1 MKASLLKIENILGIE
16 QIEIKLGSVTMAEG
30 GNGVGK
36 TSIIEAL
43 LSLFEGGS
51 HEATLLRNGSERG
64 EIVLVLDDGSTLR
77 KVVKPGSSSF
87 SFKDGDGRD
96 VPSPV
101 ARLRSLVDTLAA
113 NPVAFLQA
121 DKKERAKVLLEALK
135 PEIDREEL
143 EIVAGSLPAGLVG
156 FDLLAAA
163 EKKVFDE
170 RTTEN
175 RIAKESAA
183 AAKQFRAGIS
193 GADPEALKADR
204 EKTKAELSA
213 LHSRREEAAFAAS
226 AAEKKILSDLEA
238 LQVKDRTELQTLRDK
253 IRDLE
258 EKIRI
263 RSQSIDSAKGRE
275 AAAAKSSYQGTAA
288 AVADLEG
295 KIRLFDSQIEAASRE
310 AGLRDA
316 AKKSEAKAK
325 AAEKKSLELSA
336 DLETIAQFRKRALKN
351 LPIPC
356 LEVREGEVYFEGVL
370 FDRLNTAKRVELA
383 IEVAKIR
390 AGELA
395 LVPIDGL
402 EAFDAE
408 TFAEFERAAEVSGVQ
423 FFGTKVGEG
432 KLRISS
438 K

>member
-1 MKASLLKIENILGIE
+1 MKASLLRIENILGIE

-36 TSIIEAL
+36 TSIVESL
-43 LSLFEGGS
+43 RSLFEGGS
-51 HEATLLRNGSERG
+51 HEATLLRNGAERG

-143 EIVAGSLPAGLVG
+143 ELVAGSLPAGLFG

-170 RTTEN
+170 RTAEN
-175 RIAKESAA
+175 RTAKESAA
-183 AAKQFRAGIS
+183 SAKQFRAGIA
-193 GADPEALKADR
+193 GEDPEVLKAER
-204 EKTKAELSA
+204 ETLKANLSD
-213 LHSRREEAAFAAS
+213 LHSRREEAAFAAT
-226 AAEKKILSDLEA
+226 AAEKKEISDLEA
-238 LQVKDRTELQTLRDK
+238 LQVEDRTELQNLRNK

-295 KIRLFDSQIEAASRE
+295 RIRLLDSKIESASRD

-316 AKKSEAKAK
+316 AEKSERKAR
-325 AAEKKSLELSA
+325 AAEERSKTLSA
-336 DLETIAQFRKRALKN
+336 DLETIAQFRKRALEN
-351 LPIPC
+351 LPIPG
-356 LEVREGEVYFEGVL
+356 LEVRDGEVYSGGVI
-370 FDRLNTAKRVELA
+370 FDRLNTAKRIELA

-408 TFAEFERAAEVSGVQ
+408 TLAEFERAAEASGVQ
-423 FFGTKVGEG
+423 FFATKVGEG

>member
-1 MKASLLKIENILGIE
+1 MKASLLRIENILGIE
-16 QIEIKLGSVTMAEG
+16 QIEIKLGSVTMVEG

-36 TSIIEAL
+36 TSIVESL
-43 LSLFEGGS
+43 RSLFDGGS
-51 HEATLLRNGSERG
+51 HEATLLRNGAEKG

-77 KVVKPGSSSF
+77 KVVKPGRSSF
-87 SFKDGDGRD
+87 SFTDAEGRD
-96 VPSPV
+96 VSSPV
-101 ARLRSLVDTLAA
+101 ARLRSLVDTLSA
-113 NPVAFLQA
+113 NPIAFLQA

-143 EIVAGSLPAGLVG
+143 ELVAGSLPAGLFG

-163 EKKVFDE
+163 EKKIFDE
-170 RTTEN
+170 RTAEN

-193 GADPEALKADR
+193 GENPELLKAER
-204 EKTKAELSA
+204 EAAKSELSA
-213 LHSRREEAAFAAS
+213 LHSRREEAAFAAT
-226 AAEKKILSDLEA
+226 AAEKKEISDLEA
-238 LQVKDRTELQTLRDK
+238 LQVEDRTELQNLRNK

-263 RSQSIDSAKGRE
+263 RSQNIDAAKGRE
-275 AAAAKSSYQGTAA
+275 AAAAKNSYQETAA
-288 AVADLEG
+288 AVSELEG
-295 KIRLFDSQIEAASRE
+295 RIRLLDSKIEAASRE
-310 AGLRDA
+310 AGLR
-316 AKKSEAKAK
+316 E
-325 AAEKKSLELSA
+325 AAEKSEQKSRAAEERSKTLSG
-336 DLETIAQFRKRALKN
+336 DLETIAEFRKRALAN
-351 LPIPC
+351 LPIPG
-356 LEVREGEVYFEGVL
+356 LEVREGEVYFEGVV
-370 FDRLNTAKRVELA
+370 FDRLNTAKRFELA

-408 TFAEFERAAEVSGVQ
+408 TFAEFERAAEASGVQ
-423 FFGTKVGEG
+423 FVATKVGEG

>member
-36 TSIIEAL
+36 TSIVEAL
-43 LSLFEGGS
+43 RSLFEGGS
-51 HEATLLRNGSERG
+51 HEATILRNGADRG
-64 EIVLVLDDGSTLR
+64 EIVLVLDDGSSLR
-77 KVVKPGSSSF
+77 KVVKPGRSSF
-87 SFKDGDGRD
+87 SFTDSEGRD

-101 ARLRSLVDTLAA
+101 AKLRALVDTLAA
-113 NPVAFLQA
+113 NPVSFLQA

-135 PEIDREEL
+135 PEIDRDEL
-143 EIVAGSLPAGLVG
+143 TLVAGALPENLSG

-170 RTTEN
+170 RTAEN
-175 RIAKESAA
+175 RLAKESAA

-193 GADPEALKADR
+193 GADPEALKAER

-238 LQVKDRTELQTLRDK
+238 LQVKDRTELQELRDK
-253 IRDLE
+253 IRE
-258 EKIRI
+258 VENRI
-263 RSQSIDSAKGRE
+263 SGRSKDIDAAKSRE
-275 AAAAKSSYQGTAA
+275 AAAARDSYQGTAA

-295 KIRLFDSQIEAASRE
+295 KIRLLDSQIEAASRE
-310 AGLRDA
+310 AGLREA
-316 AKKSEAKAK
+316 AAKSEAKAI
-325 AAEKKSLELSA
+325 AAEQRSAELTN

-351 LPIPC
+351 LPIPG
-356 LEVREGEVYFEGVL
+356 LEVREGEVYFDGVI
-370 FDRLNTAKRVELA
+370 FDRLNTAKRIELA

-402 EAFDAE
+402 ETFDAE

-432 KLRISS
+432 KLRVSS